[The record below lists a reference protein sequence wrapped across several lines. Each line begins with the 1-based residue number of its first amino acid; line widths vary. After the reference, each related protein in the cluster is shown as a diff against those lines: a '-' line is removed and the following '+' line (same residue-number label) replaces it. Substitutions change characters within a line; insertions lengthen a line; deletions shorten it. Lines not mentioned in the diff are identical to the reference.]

1 MSPKASPEP
10 SAAAIMK
17 KQYLISYNAISATL
31 WFGVLA
37 RVVMH
42 AAAEGVENGAVY
54 QNLEQYTR
62 IVQTG
67 AGLEV
72 LHSLLGLVRAPFFTT
87 AMQVASRLILVWVV
101 GYQFPQTTKYSP
113 AYSSMLLAWSITE
126 VIRYSYFVFVLT
138 NGVPK
143 LWTWLR
149 YNTFLILYPLG
160 VASETWLIYRAIPPA
175 SKLDEK
181 YGWALWALLAT
192 YIPGFYMLF
201 TYMLKQRKKVM
212 RAGANGAEKKRA

>member
-1 MSPKASPEP
+1 
-10 SAAAIMK
+10 MK

-37 RVVMH
+37 RVVLH

-54 QNLEQYTR
+54 TELERYTR
-62 IVQTG
+62 LVQTG

-72 LHSLLGLVRAPFFTT
+72 LHSLLGTWTLQHSSYIRMERERERHGGTLMLMLMVTKGVVRAPLFTT
-87 AMQVASRLILVWVV
+87 AMQVASRLLLVWVV

-126 VIRYSYFVFVLT
+126 VIRYSYFVFALT
-138 NGVPK
+138 DSVPK

-149 YNTFLILYPLG
+149 
-160 VASETWLIYRAIPPA
+160 
-175 SKLDEK
+175 
-181 YGWALWALLAT
+181 
-192 YIPGFYMLF
+192 
-201 TYMLKQRKKVM
+201 
-212 RAGANGAEKKRA
+212 